1 MDTVIRVKEAMTNRV
16 KTVPPEMTVD
26 KAAKLMLEKGIG
38 CVIVLENNKPVG
50 IVTERDICYGVVA
63 PNKLPSEIKIKEI
76 MSTKI
81 RTVSPDETLTDAA
94 KIMAKNN
101 FRRLPVTEKNR
112 LIGIIT
118 AKDIVVISPKT
129 IEVLREYNKVY
140 GTKDEAPDPEESME
154 EGMCEACGDFA
165 VSLENV
171 DGKFL
176 CEECKEDAL
185 EGE

>member
-16 KTVPPEMTVD
+16 VTLSPDQTVD

-38 CVIVLENNKPVG
+38 CVIAVENNKPVG

-63 PNKLPSEIKIKEI
+63 PNKLPSKIKVREI

-81 RTVSPDETLTDAA
+81 RTIPPDETLTDTA

-101 FRRLPVTEKNR
+101 FRRLPVIEKNR

-118 AKDIVVISPKT
+118 TKDIVAISPKT
-129 IEVLREYNKVY
+129 IEVLREFNEVY
-140 GTKDEAPDPEESME
+140 GTKEEPSSPKEVME
-154 EGMCEACGDFA
+154 EGICEACGDFA

-176 CEECKEDAL
+176 CEDCKEEAR